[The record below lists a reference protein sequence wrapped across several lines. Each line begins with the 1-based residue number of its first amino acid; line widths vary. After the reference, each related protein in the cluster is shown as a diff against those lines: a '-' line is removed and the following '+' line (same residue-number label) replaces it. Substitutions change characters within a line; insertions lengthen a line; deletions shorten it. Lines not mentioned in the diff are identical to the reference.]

1 MDGDEADD
9 RWRDVLFALVKGAN
23 NDPEFR
29 ARVEA
34 TGAKLDN
41 LEAVLER
48 ARLDR
53 MSPSGAIA
61 CHTYWWGFQLEI
73 PHRILREWSEDA
85 DSESIA
91 AVIGPATGP
100 AAAYR
105 RRAARWIA
113 DHVTVLQQDDRGA
126 GIYVSMTWM
135 APNIFVAIPIRV
147 DA

>member
-1 MDGDEADD
+1 MDPSDEADE

-48 ARLDR
+48 VRVDR
-53 MSPSGAIA
+53 MSPCGAIE

-73 PHRILREWSEDA
+73 PHRVLRAWESDE

-91 AVIGPATGP
+91 AVIGSSTGP
-100 AAAYR
+100 AAPYR
-105 RRAARWIA
+105 RRAARWVA
-113 DHVTVLQQDDRGA
+113 TRVSALQEVDLGA
-126 GIYVSMTWM
+126 
-135 APNIFVAIPIRV
+135 
-147 DA
+147 